1 MKKILI
7 TVVWALLVGGIG
19 SLFVFANKKQSNET
33 CRTLKVK
40 IEYQNAETLINESYI
55 VKLITRE
62 GIRIKGQPLK
72 HIPIAEIQ
80 QLLTKNPYIKKSS
93 VRIDVDCIVNV
104 FVEQRIP
111 LVKVMPAEGVPFYL
125 DTEGAIM
132 PLSPG
137 FPVRVMVASG
147 LIRTRTSVKKEYSAG
162 THPEPFK
169 MLTPDLQKVY
179 VAASALNKQDF
190 TRALAEQLYIN
201 TQGELELI
209 PKIGEQIILL
219 GDTTRLTEKIE
230 NLNTFYT
237 RGMDAEGWSNYRSI
251 SLKYRNQVICTKTT
265 QNGSI

>member
-1 MKKILI
+1 
-7 TVVWALLVGGIG
+7 
-19 SLFVFANKKQSNET
+19 
-33 CRTLKVK
+33 
-40 IEYQNAETLINESYI
+40 
-55 VKLITRE
+55 
-62 GIRIKGQPLK
+62 
-72 HIPIAEIQ
+72 
-80 QLLTKNPYIKKSS
+80 
-93 VRIDVDCIVNV
+93 
-104 FVEQRIP
+104 
-111 LVKVMPAEGVPFYL
+111 
-125 DTEGAIM
+125 M

>member
-93 VRIDVDCIVNV
+93 VRIGVDCIVNV

-237 RGMDAEGWSNYRSI
+237 RGMDAEGCSNYRSI